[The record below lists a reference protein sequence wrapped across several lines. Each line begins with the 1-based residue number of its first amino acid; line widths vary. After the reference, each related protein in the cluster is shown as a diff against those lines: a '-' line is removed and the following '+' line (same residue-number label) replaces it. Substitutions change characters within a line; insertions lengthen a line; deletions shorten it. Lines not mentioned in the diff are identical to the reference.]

1 MIRTCMRD
9 TDFVARYGDEEFV
22 VVMPQ
27 TSLAGASVFGDR
39 LQKRVANDLQ
49 ATVCCGMTEVHAGDD
64 SRSLF
69 ARADSALYSAKA
81 AGPNRLFVHTGTHIR
96 EHLAGTA
103 VAASKSDG
111 GRASASASVESDDAD
126 LFPGRCRSAGGLSLA
141 TTARVRQI

>member
-1 MIRTCMRD
+1 VIRACMRD

-39 LQKRVANDLQ
+39 LQKRVTNDLQ
-49 ATVCCGMTEVHAGDD
+49 ATVCCGMTEMHSGDD

-81 AGPNRLFVHTGTHIR
+81 AGQNRLFVHTGTQIR

-103 VAASKSDG
+103 ASDTVG
-111 GRASASASVESDDAD
+111 GRRSASASISKSIDTSDASPCPVD
-126 LFPGRCRSAGGLSLA
+126 SQELA
-141 TTARVRQI
+141 V